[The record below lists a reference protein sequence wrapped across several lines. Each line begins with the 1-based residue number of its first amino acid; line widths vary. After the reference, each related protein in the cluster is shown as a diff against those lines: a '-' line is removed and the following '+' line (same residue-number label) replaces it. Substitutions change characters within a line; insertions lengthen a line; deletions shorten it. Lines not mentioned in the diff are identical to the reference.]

1 MTITTQEYRDLI
13 DLELLLFERTETLA
27 QFNKRYSIKAAAIV
41 CSPKQIVCGN
51 FASFRVSKYEE
62 EYRFHP
68 EYAVLDLYNSETEN
82 LTFYV
87 AKLNINNVSLP
98 SRPCKRCMLEIKEN
112 TEIQAIVYRDD
123 KLRIVKESLE

>member
-1 MTITTQEYRDLI
+1 MTITTQDYRDLI
-13 DLELLLFERTETLA
+13 DLEIQLFERTETLA

-41 CSPKQIVCGN
+41 SSPKQIVCGN

-68 EYAVLDLYNSETEN
+68 EYAVLDLYNADVEN

-87 AKLNINNVSLP
+87 AKLRLDLKALP
-98 SRPCKRCMLEIKEN
+98 SRPCKHCMLEIKDN
-112 TEIQAIVYRDD
+112 TEIKAIVYRDD